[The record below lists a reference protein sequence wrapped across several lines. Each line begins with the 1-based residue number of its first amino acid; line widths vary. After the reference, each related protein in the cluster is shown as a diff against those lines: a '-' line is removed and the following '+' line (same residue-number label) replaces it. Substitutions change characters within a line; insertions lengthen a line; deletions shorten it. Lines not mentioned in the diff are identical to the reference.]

1 MSINENFYEK
11 LPDEEK
17 VIFDEFCK
25 FQNLVPTSKQA
36 FAWWF
41 EFKKSGL
48 TW

>member
-1 MSINENFYEK
+1 MSLNDNFYEK
-11 LPDEEK
+11 LLDEEK

-25 FQNLVPTSKQA
+25 LQNLEPTSMQA
-36 FAWWF
+36 FVRWY